1 MSAPQRI
8 QRKRTKGWRM
18 LEGAVYV
25 GRPTIFG
32 NPFRAYKCD
41 CCGYWDVRDD
51 NDVTYL
57 VNHAYVRQ
65 QSVRSDAR
73 TWTSRDQAVRESVRL
88 YNDELTYWV
97 GGRMKW
103 DPVFRE
109 AVESLRGRDLACWC
123 PLTDA
128 AGNPVPCHA
137 DALLELANGGAA

>member
-1 MSAPQRI
+1 MNATRI
-8 QRKRTKGWRM
+8 QRKREKGWRM
-18 LEGAVYV
+18 PEGVVYV
-25 GRPTIFG
+25 GRPTVFG

-57 VNHAYVRQ
+57 VDHTYVRQ
-65 QSVRSDAR
+65 AHVRADRS
-73 TWTSRDQAVRESVRL
+73 TWTTKAQATRESVRL

-103 DPVFRE
+103 DVPFRE

-123 PLTDA
+123 PLDQ
-128 AGNPVPCHA
+128 PCHA
-137 DALLELANGGAA
+137 DVLLAIANGGAS

>member
-1 MSAPQRI
+1 MSAPKRI
-8 QRKRTKGWRM
+8 QRKRAKGWRM
-18 LEGAVYV
+18 PEGAVYV

-51 NDVTYL
+51 NGVTYL
-57 VNHAYVRQ
+57 VDHKYVRQ
-65 QSVRSDAR
+65 PWVRADRS
-73 TWTSRDQAVRESVRL
+73 TWTTLLQAARDAVRL

-123 PLTDA
+123 PLDH
-128 AGNPVPCHA
+128 PCHA
-137 DALLELANGGAA
+137 DVLLEIANAGT